1 VVLESF
7 QPPYALNESGW
18 AALGILL
25 IFAAFS
31 FYTGLL
37 LCYCFDSKPGLKT
50 YPDIGQAAFDTLGRV
65 AISVSPF

>member
-1 VVLESF
+1 
-7 QPPYALNESGW
+7 
-18 AALGILL
+18 L

-37 LCYCFDSKPGLKT
+37 LCYCFDSKPGLRI